1 MRAGWGARAARRL
14 RATEEIVLGVLVVGV
29 VCLATTQIVLRNFFQ
44 TGIRW
49 ADSCF
54 DVSLLWL
61 TMFGAIAAT
70 DLRRHITIDV
80 VSHVLPRRTRAVV
93 GIVTGLFAA
102 AVCGWLTFAAVRY
115 LVLQKEMGA
124 KVFLDIPLWI
134 AYGIMP
140 VGFAVMALRFVG
152 HVVGDIVNW
161 GRPEAPASE
170 PSGEDRAP

>member
-1 MRAGWGARAARRL
+1 LRAA
-14 RATEEIVLGVLVVGV
+14 EEIAIGALVVGV
-29 VCLATTQIVLRNFFQ
+29 VCLATTQIVLRNFFK

-70 DLRRHITIDV
+70 DLRRHITVDV
-80 VSHVLPRRTRAVV
+80 VSHVLPCRVRAAV
-93 GIVTGLFAA
+93 GLVTNLFAA
-102 AVCGWLTFAAVRY
+102 VVCGWLTFAAVRY
-115 LVLQKEMGA
+115 LLLQKEMGA

-140 VGFAVMALRFVG
+140 VGFAVMAIRFLG
-152 HVVGDIVNW
+152 HVITDAVGW
-161 GRPEAPASE
+161 GRPQGDNQAPEESC
-170 PSGEDRAP
+170 PL